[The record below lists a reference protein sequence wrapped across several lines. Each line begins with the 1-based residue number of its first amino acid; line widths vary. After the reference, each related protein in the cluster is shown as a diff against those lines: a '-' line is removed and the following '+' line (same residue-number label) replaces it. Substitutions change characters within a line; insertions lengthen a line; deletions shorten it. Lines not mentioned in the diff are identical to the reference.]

1 MYLKLENEVPLCS
14 PQEKEVFLF
23 PPSATKNNSALC
35 CRILYCVLHFH
46 SFPYINLSLMYHN
59 KILITRNAETLK
71 VSCWLSSES
80 GLLLENFSTAALR
93 AGIIITLSWKNF
105 HIRSHFLKGQFSTY
119 IEYQSS
125 H

>member
-1 MYLKLENEVPLCS
+1 MRSLFVALKKRRFS
-14 PQEKEVFLF
+14 FFLHLQLKIIQHCKVDCI
-23 PPSATKNNSALC
+23 A
-35 CRILYCVLHFH
+35 ILHFN
-46 SFPYINLSLMYHN
+46 SFPYINYEALMYHN